1 MLMKFIRQ
9 LANDYLY
16 YGDLYV
22 QFAVCFVN
30 STVTTRSTWRCEV
43 AVNASRTS
51 CYAIPRTLDC
61 STPRTGPAK
70 RRIRS
75 TQRTIEAFCLRCSLL
90 VSVGFCCH
98 SSRLLRLFHSMF
110 TGVGCY
116 FGGPAWGR
124 GTPFLPCPF
133 TSPSFAFFYFSLFS
147 LALTISSF
155 VHPFPFYQNST
166 TPFPGRRS

>member
-1 MLMKFIRQ
+1 MKFIRQ

-30 STVTTRSTWRCEV
+30 STVTTHSTWRCEV

-70 RRIRS
+70 RRIRL
-75 TQRTIEAFCLRCSLL
+75 TQRMIEAFCLRCSLL
-90 VSVGFCCH
+90 VSVGLCRHF
-98 SSRLLRLFHSMF
+98 SRLLRLFHSMF

-116 FGGPAWGR
+116 FGGPVWGR
-124 GTPFLPCPF
+124 GTLFPPCPLTF
-133 TSPSFAFFYFSLFS
+133 PSFALFYVSLFS
-147 LALTISSF
+147 VALTVFFFCPSLSF
-155 VHPFPFYQNST
+155 LPE
-166 TPFPGRRS
+166 